1 MFNDKPSDADI
12 EARFWKELRSA
23 PFLMLGL
30 VDARDGHTQPM
41 TAQTDGDEQSGP
53 LYFFTSRDNG
63 LVEALKQSSQ
73 RAIATYTAKGH
84 DLFASI
90 HGGLAIETDNALI
103 DRLWNPHVEAW
114 FEGGRNDPRLTL
126 LRLQAEKAEIW
137 LGGSSIG
144 AAITRL
150 FGRDPKADYKDK
162 VAEVNLS

>member
-1 MFNDKPSDADI
+1 MFNDKLSDADI

-41 TAQTDGDEQSGP
+41 TAQLDGEADKGP
-53 LYFFTSRDNG
+53 IYFFTTRDNG
-63 LVEALKQSSQ
+63 LVEALSGSSQ

-90 HGGLAIETDNALI
+90 HGRLATEADNAVI

-126 LRLQAEKAEIW
+126 LRLDAEKAELW
-137 LGGSSIG
+137 LGGSSAG
-144 AAITRL
+144 AMITRL

-162 VAEVNLS
+162 MAEVNLS